1 MNFAKAVAMVMCL
14 ALSAGAANKDKN
26 KKKPPEPSAL
36 EKYIAEAMK
45 TNGSPDAAHPAG
57 SLWSPNALFSNLGMD
72 LKASRVNDLVTIVV
86 NENTSA
92 VATGDVKTARTSS
105 AQGSITA
112 AAGITRAKG
121 PLTNLLNT
129 NAATALQGQGST
141 DRGAVVTAA
150 VSARVMH
157 VLPNGYLVIEG
168 VKRVQVN
175 SENQVITVRGVVR
188 PVDLDVTNSIQSNQ
202 VAQMELQVNGKGV
215 IGDSIHRP
223 FFLYRLL
230 LGLLPF

>member
-86 NENTSA
+86 NENSP
-92 VATGDVKTARTSS
+92 RSL
-105 AQGSITA
+105 
-112 AAGITRAKG
+112 RA
-121 PLTNLLNT
+121 
-129 NAATALQGQGST
+129 
-141 DRGAVVTAA
+141 
-150 VSARVMH
+150 M
-157 VLPNGYLVIEG
+157 
-168 VKRVQVN
+168 
-175 SENQVITVRGVVR
+175 
-188 PVDLDVTNSIQSNQ
+188 
-202 VAQMELQVNGKGV
+202 
-215 IGDSIHRP
+215 
-223 FFLYRLL
+223 
-230 LGLLPF
+230 